1 VLDAGAIQK
10 VIEEGVPLTKDFGL
24 EVVSVGEKESQCRI
38 PFESRFVRPGGTISG
53 PVIMSLADAAMYAA
67 IMGTL
72 GKLEMAV
79 TSQLSVSFLKRV
91 SGAPLEAKAK
101 ILKIGERLAYCEV
114 SINLEGEEDLVAH
127 ATGTYSLPP
136 KG

>member
-1 VLDAGAIQK
+1 M
-10 VIEEGVPLTKDFGL
+10 
-24 EVVSVGEKESQCRI
+24 
-38 PFESRFVRPGGTISG
+38 PFENRFVRPGGTISG
-53 PVIMSLADAAMYAA
+53 PVIMSLADAAMYSAV
-67 IMGTL
+67 MGTL

-79 TSQLSVSFLKRV
+79 TSQLSVNFLKRA
-91 SGAPLEAKAK
+91 SGAPLEAHAK

-114 SINLEGEEDLVAH
+114 SMNLVGETELVAH